1 MNPDHVPFNF
11 NARRLSVFGKNQLRE
26 ILDNLLREGVI
37 RESNSPYASP
47 IVLVK
52 KKTGDLRLCIDFLT
66 LNKQVVKDQYPLPFT
81 DNQINKLRGMKYF
94 TKLDLKKCLL
104 SHQAFSRLDEVHFLC
119 DSVWSI
125 RISKTTF
132 WIL

>member
-81 DNQINKLRGMKYF
+81 DNQINKLRRMKYF

-125 RISKTTF
+125 RIPKTTF